1 MCYIFVALIKR
12 ITFNQVKPRK
22 PKTIMKQFFLL
33 TFSLSYLLTSAQT
46 PEITSWILNTTG
58 ETGYNNIASNVQ
70 SVYYTTTDV
79 YVSATCIPGYDI
91 GPWQGN
97 PNTPANQNFVFK
109 ITRNPQ
115 ENAGTRT
122 ATALGHIGVW
132 SNGVSIFNAKDAF
145 SYNNQGIWNQDALP
159 NEGISFDDCLGH
171 PAPNG
176 EYHHHVNPTC
186 LYDDQNSSAHSPI
199 IGYAFD
205 GFPIYGAYGYAN
217 SDGSGGIVRMETGYR
232 LRSVTDRTTLADGTV
247 LSAGQYGP
255 AINTTYPLGKY
266 IEDYEYVQ
274 GLGHLDEYNGRVCVT
289 PEYPSGTYAYF
300 VTVDEDLIP
309 VFPYTVGKYYYG
321 TVPSGNTGPNSGHNT
336 IPGGA
341 TEYINTTGIG
351 EEAGSGQW
359 AAGSY
364 PNPTQGIINLHF
376 AYGFSGQ
383 QLTLNVMDAKG
394 AVLIQKEIAATD
406 QAIDLSALAQG
417 MYFINIADQ
426 NANSFTQKIF
436 KNR

>member
-1 MCYIFVALIKR
+1 
-12 ITFNQVKPRK
+12 
-22 PKTIMKQFFLL
+22 MKKLLFL
-33 TFSLSYLLTSAQT
+33 LLTSSLQLLTSTAQT
-46 PEITSWILNTTG
+46 PEITSWILNTSG

-70 SVYYTTTDV
+70 SVHYTTTDV

-91 GPWQGN
+91 GPWTGN

-115 ENAGTRT
+115 ENTGTKT
-122 ATALGHIGVW
+122 ATGLGHIGVW

-159 NEGISFDDCLGH
+159 NEGASFDDCLGH

-232 LRSVTDRTTLADGTV
+232 LRSITDRTTLADGTV
-247 LSAGQYGP
+247 LTAGQYGP

-289 PEYPSGTYAYF
+289 PEYPGGTYAYF

-309 VFPYTVGKYYYG
+309 VYPYTVGKYYYG
-321 TVPSGNTGPNSGHNT
+321 TVQSGNTGPGGGHNT

-341 TEYINTTGIG
+341 TEYVNTTGINAELG
-351 EEAGSGQW
+351 IKNAELVVF
-359 AAGSY
+359 
-364 PNPTQGIINLHF
+364 PNPTEGIINLSF
-376 AYGFSGQ
+376 ASGFAVQ
-383 QLTLNVMDAKG
+383 QLTLNVTDAKG
-394 AVLIQKEIAATD
+394 VLLIQKQIAATN
-406 QAIDLSALAQG
+406 QAIDLSIFPKGLYLLNLVSSEG
-417 MYFINIADQ
+417 ET
-426 NANSFTQKIF
+426 FTQRVVK
-436 KNR
+436 K

>member
-1 MCYIFVALIKR
+1 
-12 ITFNQVKPRK
+12 
-22 PKTIMKQFFLL
+22 
-33 TFSLSYLLTSAQT
+33 
-46 PEITSWILNTTG
+46 
-58 ETGYNNIASNVQ
+58 VQ
-70 SVYYTTTDV
+70 SVHYTTTDV

-91 GPWQGN
+91 GPWTGN

-109 ITRNPQ
+109 ITRTPA
-115 ENAGTRT
+115 ENTGTKT
-122 ATALGHIGVW
+122 ATGLGHIGVW

-159 NEGISFDDCLGH
+159 NEGASFDDCLGH

-186 LYDDQNSSAHSPI
+186 LYDDQNTIEHSPI

-205 GFPIYGAYGYAN
+205 GFPIYGAYAYENTNGTGN
-217 SDGSGGIVRMETGYR
+217 IVRMETSYR
-232 LRSVTDRTTLADGTV
+232 LRSITDRTTLADGTV

-289 PEYPSGTYAYF
+289 PEYPNGTYAYF
-300 VTVDEDLIP
+300 VTVDEDLVP
-309 VFPYTVGKYYYG
+309 VYPYTIGKYYYG
-321 TVPSGNTGPNSGHNT
+321 TVQSGNTGPGGGHNT

-341 TEYINTTGIG
+341 TEYVITTGLSEVG
-351 EEAGSGQW
+351 GWTLEVGSF
-359 AAGSY
+359 
-364 PNPTQGIINLHF
+364 PNPTQGIVNLNLGS
-376 AYGFSGQ
+376 GFSGQ
-383 QLTLNVMDAKG
+383 QLTLNVTDAKG
-394 AVLIQKEIAATD
+394 ALLMQKQIATTN
-406 QAIDLSALAQG
+406 QAIDLSSFSDGL
-417 MYFINIADQ
+417 YFINIADE
-426 NANSFTQKIF
+426 NGNHFTYKIF